1 MAFNTKKNFEIMA
14 LYTKNYFEIIEINMI
29 EPHEILML
37 LTLILIIVAFY
48 IMGYFNGYD
57 SATVDRLKKLAEI
70 TEKLAEKCEQ
80 NKGN

>member
-1 MAFNTKKNFEIMA
+1 MKYQYYKYIEITV
-14 LYTKNYFEIIEINMI
+14 LYAKNYFEIMVINMI

-37 LTLILIIVAFY
+37 LTLILIVVAFY
-48 IMGYFNGYD
+48 VMGYFNGYD